1 MQVGAQSLVLI
12 TTGGTIAGW
21 AQQADAQAHYQAGA
35 LPGQALLAALPASL
49 GADAVRVDELVR
61 INSKDADSRLW
72 WQIYQRV
79 QQHLAD
85 DSVRGIVITHGTD
98 TLEETAFFLSQ
109 VLPLPLTKPV
119 LMVCAMRPASH
130 PQADGPQNLADAL
143 QLAAQPSVAAHGVL
157 VCCGGLL
164 YQASQVQKLHG
175 SSLQPF
181 VQRQYLQAGLAA
193 GSAAAWATCADVQAG
208 KAQGKGLGADFSGSF
223 WQNKPKNLPEKLSK
237 LNQIERCPRVEI
249 LSSHAGST
257 GLLVQA
263 LLAQHAAQPIYALV
277 VAGTG
282 CGTIHQAL
290 HMALHAALAQGIRV
304 VRSSQCLGDVL
315 VPPDDDFESWPD
327 LSPRQARVRLIL
339 EGWA

>member
-1 MQVGAQSLVLI
+1 M
-12 TTGGTIAGW
+12 
-21 AQQADAQAHYQAGA
+21 
-35 LPGQALLAALPASL
+35 
-49 GADAVRVDELVR
+49 
-61 INSKDADSRLW
+61 
-72 WQIYQRV
+72 
-79 QQHLAD
+79 
-85 DSVRGIVITHGTD
+85 
-98 TLEETAFFLSQ
+98 
-109 VLPLPLTKPV
+109 
-119 LMVCAMRPASH
+119 
-130 PQADGPQNLADAL
+130 
-143 QLAAQPSVAAHGVL
+143 
-157 VCCGGLL
+157 
-164 YQASQVQKLHG
+164 
-175 SSLQPF
+175 
-181 VQRQYLQAGLAA
+181 
-193 GSAAAWATCADVQAG
+193 
-208 KAQGKGLGADFSGSF
+208 
-223 WQNKPKNLPEKLSK
+223 
-237 LNQIERCPRVEI
+237 EI